1 MAFGIGIGQTFLVTI
16 LAIVCA
22 AETIQLQP
30 TQGILIP
37 APLAENIRVSRA
49 AYGGYGS
56 PAAPPA
62 AAYAA
67 PAAPA
72 YAAPAAPA
80 YSAPAPAAPA
90 AYAAPAAAPAA
101 AYAAPAAPAAA
112 PAYSAPAAAAPAY
125 SAPAPAA
132 PAYSAPAVPSPPCP
146 KNYLFSCQ
154 PSLQPVPCSAPAQSY
169 GSSGAYSQYV
179 PQYAVPIVR
188 ELL

>member
-1 MAFGIGIGQTFLVTI
+1 MAFNIGHIFLVTI

-49 AYGGYGS
+49 AYGGYGAPAAAPAAYS
-56 PAAPPA
+56 APAAP
-62 AAYAA
+62 AYSA

-80 YSAPAPAAPA
+80 YA
-90 AYAAPAAAPAA
+90 
-101 AYAAPAAPAAA
+101 
-112 PAYSAPAAAAPAY
+112 
-125 SAPAPAA
+125 APAPAA
-132 PAYSAPAVPSPPCP
+132 PAYSAPAAPAYSAPAPAPAAPAYSAPAPAPAAPAYSAPASIPSPPCP

-154 PSLQPVPCSAPAQSY
+154 PSLQPVPCSAPAPSY
-169 GSSGAYSQYV
+169 GSAGAYSQYA

-188 ELL
+188 EFV

>member
-1 MAFGIGIGQTFLVTI
+1 MALNIGHIFLVTM
-16 LAIVCA
+16 LAAICG

-49 AYGGYGS
+49 AYGGYGAPAAAPS
-56 PAAPPA
+56 YAAPAAPSYAAQAYSAPAPA
-62 AAYAA
+62 APAYSAPAAPAYSAPAAHAYSAPAA

-80 YSAPAPAAPA
+80 YAAPAPAAPA
-90 AYAAPAAAPAA
+90 AY
-101 AYAAPAAPAAA
+101 
-112 PAYSAPAAAAPAY
+112 SAPA
-125 SAPAPAA
+125 
-132 PAYSAPAVPSPPCP
+132 AVPSPPCP

-154 PSLQPVPCSAPAQSY
+154 PSLQPVPCSAPAPTY
-169 GSSGAYSQYV
+169 GSAGAYSQYV
-179 PQYAVPIVR
+179 PQYTVPFVR

>member
-1 MAFGIGIGQTFLVTI
+1 MALNIGHVFLVTM
-16 LAIVCA
+16 LAAICG

-49 AYGGYGS
+49 AYGGYGAPAAAPS
-56 PAAPPA
+56 YAAPAAPSYAAPAYSAPAPA
-62 AAYAA
+62 AQAYAA

-80 YSAPAPAAPA
+80 YSAPA
-90 AYAAPAAAPAA
+90 
-101 AYAAPAAPAAA
+101 APAAPAYA
-112 PAYSAPAAAAPAY
+112 
-125 SAPAPAA
+125 APAPAA
-132 PAYSAPAVPSPPCP
+132 PAAYSAPASVPSPPCP

-169 GSSGAYSQYV
+169 GSAGAYSQYV
-179 PQYAVPIVR
+179 PQYTVPFVR

>member
-1 MAFGIGIGQTFLVTI
+1 MAFNIGHMFLVTI

-49 AYGGYGS
+49 AYGGYGAPAAAPS
-56 PAAPPA
+56 YSAPAAPSYSAPA
-62 AAYAA
+62 APAYSAPAAPAYSAPAAPAYSAPAAPAYSA

-80 YSAPAPAAPA
+80 YSAPA
-90 AYAAPAAAPAA
+90 
-101 AYAAPAAPAAA
+101 A
-112 PAYSAPAAAAPAY
+112 PAYS
-125 SAPAPAA
+125 PAP
-132 PAYSAPAVPSPPCP
+132 VPSPPCP
-146 KNYLFSCQ
+146 KNYMFSCQ
-154 PSLQPVPCSAPAQSY
+154 PSLQPVPCSAPAPSY
-169 GSSGAYSQYV
+169 GSSGAYSHYA

>member
-1 MAFGIGIGQTFLVTI
+1 MAFNIGQTFLVTI

-112 PAYSAPAAAAPAY
+112 PAYSAPAPAAPAY
-125 SAPAPAA
+125 SAPAAAA

>member
-1 MAFGIGIGQTFLVTI
+1 MAFNIGHMFLVTI

-49 AYGGYGS
+49 AYGGYGAPAAAPS
-56 PAAPPA
+56 YSAPAAASYSAPAAPSYSAPA
-62 AAYAA
+62 APAYSA

-80 YSAPAPAAPA
+80 YSAPA
-90 AYAAPAAAPAA
+90 
-101 AYAAPAAPAAA
+101 A
-112 PAYSAPAAAAPAY
+112 PAYS
-125 SAPAPAA
+125 PAP
-132 PAYSAPAVPSPPCP
+132 VPSPPCP

-154 PSLQPVPCSAPAQSY
+154 PSLQPVPCSAPAPSY
-169 GSSGAYSQYV
+169 GSSGAYSHYA

>member
-1 MAFGIGIGQTFLVTI
+1 MAFNIGQTFLVTI

-67 PAAPA
+67 PA

-101 AYAAPAAPAAA
+101 TYAAPAAP
-112 PAYSAPAAAAPAY
+112 AAAPAY

-132 PAYSAPAVPSPPCP
+132 PAYSAPAAVPSPPCP

>member
-1 MAFGIGIGQTFLVTI
+1 MAFNIGQTFLVTI

-112 PAYSAPAAAAPAY
+112 PAYSAPAPAAPAY
-125 SAPAPAA
+125 SAPA
-132 PAYSAPAVPSPPCP
+132 AVPSPPCP

>member
-1 MAFGIGIGQTFLVTI
+1 MALNIGHVFLVTM
-16 LAIVCA
+16 LAAVCG

-49 AYGGYGS
+49 AYGGYGA
-56 PAAPPA
+56 PAAAP
-62 AAYAA
+62 AYAA
-67 PAAPA
+67 PAAPSYAAPAYSAPAPAAQA

-80 YSAPAPAAPA
+80 YSAPA
-90 AYAAPAAAPAA
+90 
-101 AYAAPAAPAAA
+101 APAAPAYA
-112 PAYSAPAAAAPAY
+112 
-125 SAPAPAA
+125 APAPAA
-132 PAYSAPAVPSPPCP
+132 PTAYSAPASVPSPPCP

-169 GSSGAYSQYV
+169 GSAGAYSQYV
-179 PQYAVPIVR
+179 PQYTVPFVR